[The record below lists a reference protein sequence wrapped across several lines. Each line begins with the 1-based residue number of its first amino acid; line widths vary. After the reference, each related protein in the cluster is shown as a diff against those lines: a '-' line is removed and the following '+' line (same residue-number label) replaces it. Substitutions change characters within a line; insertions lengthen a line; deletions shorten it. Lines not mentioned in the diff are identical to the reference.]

1 MQNFSKESLNIT
13 EEKLNKFKQLFPEVF
28 SEGKVD
34 FERLKLILGESVSI
48 SNERYVLNWAD
59 KSEAFTAIQTPT
71 TKTLYPVPE
80 ESIKFNSSE
89 NVFIEGEN
97 LEVLKILQKSYF
109 GKIKMIYI
117 DPPYNTGNDNF
128 IYPDKFSETKEEYL
142 KKIKEKDEKGYLL
155 KEGLFHKNSK
165 ENGQFH
171 SNWLNMMYPRL
182 FLAKNLLKDD
192 GVIFI
197 SIDDN
202 EVHNLRL
209 LMNEIFGEENFVSE
223 IVWANKEGGGGSDST
238 YYKIKHE
245 YILCYAKNKENLI
258 IKGEKCEED
267 SSYCFEDE
275 FKEERGRYKLIKL
288 NSFSIQYS
296 SNLDYPIT
304 LPNNEMIYPS
314 EDGKKGCWRWS
325 KEKFYWGLKHSFIEF
340 KKNQDGKIWVY
351 TKQYFRVD
359 NENKQIVRTLPPSAL
374 IDKYSS
380 TMASKQMEE
389 LLDKK
394 GFFNYPK
401 PVFLIKELIYTGNDN
416 NSTTLDFFAGS
427 GTTAQAVME
436 LNKEDGGNRKFICVQ
451 LPEKAEENSEAFKA
465 GYKTIAEISKERIR
479 RAAKK
484 IEAEAKENLPAL
496 QGKECLDLGF
506 KVYKLK
512 ESNFKIWRSDMV
524 SAEEELEAGIDMFEN
539 PLKDGAKEEN
549 ILLELLLKC
558 GYNLNVKAEI
568 IEADNAKI
576 YAVNDNELI
585 VCLEKI
591 SDKIISKILEL
602 KPARCLM
609 LDSLFDG
616 RDSFKTNIVLQLQ
629 DAEIDLVVI

>member
-34 FERLKLILGESVSI
+34 FEHLKLILGENTSI
-48 SNERYVLNWAD
+48 SNERYVLNWAN
-59 KSEAFTAIQTPT
+59 KSEVFTAIQTPT
-71 TKTLYPVPE
+71 TKTLYLVPE
-80 ESIKFNSSE
+80 ESVKPDSTE

-142 KKIKEKDEKGYLL
+142 KKIKEKDEEGYLL

-209 LMNEIFGEENFVSE
+209 LMNEIFGEENFIGEFAWRKKVG
-223 IVWANKEGGGGSDST
+223 AGADS
-238 YYKIKHE
+238 KLFFRQHE
-245 YILCYAKNKENLI
+245 YILLFAKNIITINELFQPLNELQKNEYSNQDNDKRGDWAPTDLSSPAHDNDPKRIYKVISPSGKSFEKCWAYTKENFNKLLRDNLI
-258 IKGEKCEED
+258 WWGKDGNSIPKRKRFLSDKKGLTPRSWID
-267 SSYCFEDE
+267 
-275 FKEERGRYKLIKL
+275 
-288 NSFSIQYS
+288 
-296 SNLDYPIT
+296 
-304 LPNNEMIYPS
+304 IYLTQ
-314 EDGKKGCWRWS
+314 DGKKNL
-325 KEKFYWGLKHSFIEF
+325 ENINF
-340 KKNQDGKIWVY
+340 K
-351 TKQYFRVD
+351 YF
-359 NENKQIVRTLPPSAL
+359 E
-374 IDKYSS
+374 
-380 TMASKQMEE
+380 
-389 LLDKK
+389 
-394 GFFNYPK
+394 YPK
-401 PVFLIKELIYTGNDN
+401 PVNLIKHFIQIGVNSNDII
-416 NSTTLDFFAGS
+416 LDFFAGS

-451 LPEKAEENSEAFKA
+451 LPEKTEENSEAFKT

-484 IEAEAKENLPAL
+484 IESEVKEESSAPHFS
-496 QGKECLDLGF
+496 QQEQRKECMDLGF
-506 KVYKLK
+506 KAYKLK
-512 ESNFKIWRSDMV
+512 ESNFKIWRRDTISD
-524 SAEEELEAGIDMFEN
+524 ERELEAAIDLFEN
-539 PLKDGAKEEN
+539 PLKEGAKEEN
-549 ILLELLLKC
+549 VLLELLLKL
-558 GYNLNVKAEI
+558 GYDLNVKAEI
-568 IEADNAKI
+568 IEVDKAKI
-576 YAVNDNELI
+576 YAVNNNELI

-591 SDKIISKILEL
+591 SNTIISKILEI
-602 KPARCLM
+602 KPLRCLM
-609 LDSLFDG
+609 LDSLFNG
-616 RDSFKTNIVLQLQ
+616 QDSLKTNIALQLQ
-629 DAEIDLVVI
+629 DAKIDLKAV